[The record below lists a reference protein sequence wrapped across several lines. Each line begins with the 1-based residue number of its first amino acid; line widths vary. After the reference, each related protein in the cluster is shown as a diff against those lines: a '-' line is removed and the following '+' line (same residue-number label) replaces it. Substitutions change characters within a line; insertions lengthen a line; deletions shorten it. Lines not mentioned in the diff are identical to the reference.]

1 MHFVQL
7 EFGAKSPHP
16 WLFKRLNDC
25 CADARATIRM
35 RMVHVKLLNVFIVRF
50 FNKGFLGIVDCVPKG
65 RIRYERKELGY
76 FENQSL
82 CHCDLTPLV
91 WTIAAGFTGC

>member
-16 WLFKRLNDC
+16 WLFKRLNDR

-35 RMVHVKLLNVFIVRF
+35 RIVHVKLLNVFIVRF
-50 FNKGFLGIVDCVPKG
+50 FNKGFLGIVIVSKRAEFVVSGKNLDVSRNIACV
-65 RIRYERKELGY
+65 
-76 FENQSL
+76 
-82 CHCDLTPLV
+82 
-91 WTIAAGFTGC
+91 IAP